1 MARGQ
6 NRVLSLGIRKWSVLV
21 IDVLSLNVI
30 PA

>member
-6 NRVLSLGIRKWSVLV
+6 NRVLSLGIKERLVLV